1 MCGGNARA
9 GQCQRSSPLPTR
21 EVAAAVFDLD
31 RARFWAVRKTSRR
44 EVVTR
49 GGGRRRADET
59 EMNKPALAFARKSY

>member
-9 GQCQRSSPLPTR
+9 GQCQRSSLLPMS
-21 EVAAAVFDLD
+21 EVAAVVFGLD
-31 RARFWAVRKTSRR
+31 AARLWAMRNTSRR

-49 GGGRRRADET
+49 GGGAGGLMRP